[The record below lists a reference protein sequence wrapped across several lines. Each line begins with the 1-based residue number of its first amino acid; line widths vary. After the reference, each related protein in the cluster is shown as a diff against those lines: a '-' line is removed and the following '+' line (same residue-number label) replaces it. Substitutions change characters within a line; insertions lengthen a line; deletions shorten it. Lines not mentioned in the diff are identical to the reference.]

1 MSIWSKLCFSSSH
14 VWMWELDY
22 KKSWALMNWCFWTV
36 VLEKTLESPLDCKG
50 IQPFNCKGDESW
62 IFIGKSDAGAE
73 TPILGPPDVKNWLLG
88 KALMLRKIE
97 GGRRRWQQRMRWL
110 DGITNSM
117 DISLSRV
124 QELVMDRETCCTAV
138 HGTAKWLNWTETNTR
153 LQINLTSTKN
163 NNLNHKI

>member
-1 MSIWSKLCFSSSH
+1 
-14 VWMWELDY
+14 MWELDCEE
-22 KKSWALMNWCFWTV
+22 SWAPKNWCFWTV
-36 VLEKTLESPLDCKG
+36 VLEKTLESPLDCRE
-50 IQPFNCKGDESW
+50 IQLVHPKGDQSW
-62 IFIGKSDAGAE
+62 VFIGRTDAEAE
-73 TPILGPPDVKNWLLG
+73 TPILWPPDAKNWLIG
-88 KALMLRKIE
+88 KTLMLGKIE
-97 GGRRRWQQRMRWL
+97 GGRRRGRQGMRWL